1 VPIQTVRGPIDADQL
16 GVTLPHEHLVL
27 DASCLWTDPTGP
39 TWVGPILAGGPGGPS
54 LDALAHGPVVM
65 QHLGDLLRAP
75 HLSLD
80 NLRLTDVDVLTQEV
94 ARFHASG
101 GSTIVDLTPPDIGR
115 DPLRLRDIS
124 RMTGV
129 HVVMGCG
136 HYVAAAHPS
145 DLLERSEAQ
154 IADAI
159 VRDLTE
165 GVADTG
171 IRAGIIGEIGT
182 GNPMQPAEARVVRAA
197 ARAQRETGVALNIHI
212 SLHSGLAALDLA
224 LAEGV
229 DPSRVVVS
237 HADTFSNPPYQLAI
251 AERGA
256 YVEFDNFGALWFFGN
271 RPACDDGR
279 RVVDMLALIERGYLE
294 QILISHDVSTKI
306 QLTRFGGFGYAYLS
320 RYIEP
325 VLRDRGLSEA
335 ELHTLRVANPRR
347 MLEPRPR

>member
-1 VPIQTVRGPIDADQL
+1 
-16 GVTLPHEHLVL
+16 
-27 DASCLWTDPTGP
+27 
-39 TWVGPILAGGPGGPS
+39 
-54 LDALAHGPVVM
+54 
-65 QHLGDLLRAP
+65 
-75 HLSLD
+75 
-80 NLRLTDVDVLTQEV
+80 
-94 ARFHASG
+94 
-101 GSTIVDLTPPDIGR
+101 
-115 DPLRLRDIS
+115 
-124 RMTGV
+124 
-129 HVVMGCG
+129 
-136 HYVAAAHPS
+136 
-145 DLLERSEAQ
+145 
-154 IADAI
+154 
-159 VRDLTE
+159 
-165 GVADTG
+165 VADTG
-171 IRAGIIGEIGT
+171 IRAGIIGEVGT